1 MKASWREIGYGKP
14 DMPDSSPTEDPD
26 FSAQMQALVIQ
37 AEQAREEKAQK
48 SGEKRMVTDSTGT
61 APLPLMQMLRP
72 LFQGMESLMRSQGTQ
87 STTLE
92 RLEKALASHASVPE
106 VLNDARQSLDQRNV
120 INRAMFD
127 ALHSE
132 LKQYKDGFLLES
144 VLRPV
149 VRDII
154 SLYDDAREI
163 HRQVCSTI
171 VELKNDPTSQPFVGF
186 LENLSKNLEHHIHY
200 VLEVLERMEVGVN
213 PPLAGKLDKRAQRV
227 IAREPAA
234 TEEED
239 LLVARSVRPGFSW
252 RERLF
257 RPEEVVVKKWGLS
270 AETPH
275 DGDVQD
281 SPPA

>member
-1 MKASWREIGYGKP
+1 
-14 DMPDSSPTEDPD
+14 MPDPLPTEEVD
-26 FSAQMQALVIQ
+26 FSAQMQALVIEAAQ
-37 AEQAREEKAQK
+37 VQGEKTQK
-48 SGEKRMVTDSTGT
+48 SAEKRNAAEPASP
-61 APLPLMQMLRP
+61 APMDLAQMLRP
-72 LFQGMESLMRSQGTQ
+72 LLVGMESLMRSQGTQ
-87 STTLE
+87 SLTLE
-92 RLEKALASHASVPE
+92 RLEKSMGSHASIPE

-144 VLRPV
+144 LLRPV

-154 SLYDDAREI
+154 TLYDDAREI
-163 HRQVCSTI
+163 HRQICMTI
-171 VELKNDPTSQPFVGF
+171 VELKNSPMSQPFVGF

-200 VLEVLERMEVGVN
+200 VLEVLERMEVRVN
-213 PPLAGKLDKRAQRV
+213 PPLLGKLDKRNQRV
-227 IAREPAA
+227 VLREPAP

-239 LLVARSVRPGFSW
+239 LVVVRSVRAGFSW

-270 AETPH
+270 TETPH

-281 SPPA
+281 SPSA